1 MENPRPLNFA
11 CNAMPKY
18 AILKTMPTLNLK
30 PTHKAITAYYA
41 ALERY
46 QHLGV
51 SHETAV
57 RAAFQALLEACARQ
71 RHWTLVCEYTLNIGR
86 RDLPVSTG
94 SVSGQGCPS
103 YPNTGRRDLPVSTSS
118 GRRDLPV
125 LTGSRG
131 TGPRATVH
139 QDSRGTGPRAT
150 GIHNTIRLDGALFDE
165 HNLPRG
171 TWEAKGVHGNLRAEI
186 EKKFDAGYPQ
196 DNILFQ
202 TPERAILYQNGH
214 EVLDADIT
222 TPETLVTVLETFFAY
237 ERENAAEWHAAIAE
251 FKTKVPALKREVEAL
266 IQTQHETNARFRTA
280 FADFYQ
286 LCQAAI
292 HPELSQ
298 SAVEEMLIQ
307 HLLTERTFR
316 TVFANPDFT
325 RRNIIAREIENV
337 IDALTSRAFS
347 RDAFLQN
354 LDRFYRA
361 IEREAATLVD
371 FSQKQHF
378 LNTVY
383 EQFFQGDSADVADT
397 HGIVYTPQPIVDFMV
412 KSVQHLLKTEFN
424 RSLSDEGVHIID
436 AFVGTGNFIVRLM
449 REIEPLKLNAKYRSE
464 LWCNEVLLLPYYIAS
479 LNIEHEF
486 YETTGEYLPFEGISL
501 VDTFDLAEDRQLSL
515 LTQENTARVE
525 KQKASPMFVVIG
537 NPPYNVGQAN
547 EHDQN
552 QNRKYAALDK
562 LIQETYA
569 KDSGATNKKSLYD
582 LYVKALKWASERI
595 GEEGIVALVTNNS
608 FLDAKAFDGM
618 RKHLAQDFD
627 RLYIVDLGG
636 NARKDTLVS
645 DASVFGIQVGVSIN
659 FFVKG
664 AAKGPSFTVA
674 RGPVPRDRDMTR
686 EPSSTVARGPVPR
699 DRSHTETASH
709 TVARGPVPRDRSI
722 DDNAHIFYYRTDDT
736 WNKNQKFDFLA
747 QTEHIGNVPWQTLQ
761 PDARHT
767 WLTEGLNTE
776 FLTFTPMGTK
786 TARRAKSDV
795 ENVIFHL
802 YSNGVKTNRDPWAC
816 NFNRNTLAEKMQLT
830 HDFYNSQ
837 LREWNG
843 TEDKSGLTVDDFV
856 TYADTK
862 IKWTLDLRTK
872 LKRGSIAEYDENK
885 IRHSLHRPFTKTYLY
900 FDRHFNSAVYRF
912 PSIFPTRET
921 EEENRVICV
930 NVSRERPF
938 TCLMVNCLPNIS
950 ITGGFG
956 SPSQCFPFYAYD
968 EDGTNRRENITDWA
982 LQNFRAHYGDDTITK
997 WDIFHSIY
1005 GLLHHPD
1012 YRERYAADLKRDL
1025 PHIPF
1030 VKDFWAFADAGAQLA
1045 ELHVNYE
1052 SQPQYELT
1060 SITKERAL
1068 DLRVERMKL
1077 SKDRTSLIYNE
1088 SLTLA
1093 GIPPEVFEYQLGKR
1107 SALEWVVDQY
1117 RVKTD
1122 DRSQITN
1129 SPNDAESPQG
1139 IVELIGSVIT
1149 VSLKT
1154 VDIVSGLPPFP

>member
-1 MENPRPLNFA
+1 MESPRPLNFA

-18 AILKTMPTLNLK
+18 AILTPMPTLNLK

-46 QHLGV
+46 QQLGV

-86 RDLPVSTG
+86 RDLPVSTS

-103 YPNTGRRDLPVSTSS
+103 YPDTGRRDLPVSTSS
-118 GRRDLPV
+118 SPGRRDLPV
-125 LTGSRG
+125 SMDSRG
-131 TGPRATVH
+131 TGPRATVLPG
-139 QDSRGTGPRAT
+139 RRALPVSMLPVS
-150 GIHNTIRLDGALFDE
+150 IRLDGALLDE
-165 HNLPRG
+165 YNLPRG
-171 TWEAKGVHGNLRAEI
+171 TWEAKGVHGNLLAEI

-202 TPERAILYQNGH
+202 TPERAILYQNGR

-222 TPETLVTVLETFFAY
+222 APETLVTVLETFFAY
-237 ERENAAEWHAAIAE
+237 ERENAAEWHAAVAE

-266 IQTQHETNARFRTA
+266 IRTQHETNARFRTA
-280 FADFYQ
+280 FADFHQ

-292 HPELSQ
+292 HPELSL

-337 IDALTSRAFS
+337 IDALTSKAFS

-412 KSVQHLLKTEFN
+412 KSVAHLLETEFN

-449 REIEPLKLNAKYRSE
+449 RELEPLKLTAKYRSE

-486 YETTGEYLPFEGISL
+486 YEATGEYLPFEGISL

-525 KQKASPMFVVIG
+525 KQKAAPMFVIIG

-582 LYVKALKWASERI
+582 LYVKSIKWASERI

-627 RLYIVDLGG
+627 RLYVLDLGG

-664 AAKGPSFTVA
+664 AVSGYRSAGACP
-674 RGPVPRDRDMTR
+674 PR
-686 EPSSTVARGPVPR
+686 
-699 DRSHTETASH
+699 
-709 TVARGPVPRDRSI
+709 
-722 DDNAHIFYYRTDDT
+722 
-736 WNKNQKFDFLA
+736 
-747 QTEHIGNVPWQTLQ
+747 
-761 PDARHT
+761 
-767 WLTEGLNTE
+767 
-776 FLTFTPMGTK
+776 TFR
-786 TARRAKSDV
+786 RRA
-795 ENVIFHL
+795 VI
-802 YSNGVKTNRDPWAC
+802 
-816 NFNRNTLAEKMQLT
+816 
-830 HDFYNSQ
+830 
-837 LREWNG
+837 
-843 TEDKSGLTVDDFV
+843 
-856 TYADTK
+856 
-862 IKWTLDLRTK
+862 
-872 LKRGSIAEYDENK
+872 
-885 IRHSLHRPFTKTYLY
+885 
-900 FDRHFNSAVYRF
+900 YR
-912 PSIFPTRET
+912 S
-921 EEENRVICV
+921 
-930 NVSRERPF
+930 
-938 TCLMVNCLPNIS
+938 
-950 ITGGFG
+950 
-956 SPSQCFPFYAYD
+956 
-968 EDGTNRRENITDWA
+968 
-982 LQNFRAHYGDDTITK
+982 
-997 WDIFHSIY
+997 
-1005 GLLHHPD
+1005 
-1012 YRERYAADLKRDL
+1012 
-1025 PHIPF
+1025 
-1030 VKDFWAFADAGAQLA
+1030 AGAC
-1045 ELHVNYE
+1045 
-1052 SQPQYELT
+1052 
-1060 SITKERAL
+1060 
-1068 DLRVERMKL
+1068 
-1077 SKDRTSLIYNE
+1077 
-1088 SLTLA
+1088 
-1093 GIPPEVFEYQLGKR
+1093 PPR
-1107 SALEWVVDQY
+1107 S
-1117 RVKTD
+1117 
-1122 DRSQITN
+1122 
-1129 SPNDAESPQG
+1129 
-1139 IVELIGSVIT
+1139 
-1149 VSLKT
+1149 
-1154 VDIVSGLPPFP
+1154 

>member
-1 MENPRPLNFA
+1 MTESPTGLVCVSSLIFS
-11 CNAMPKY
+11 CNAIPKY
-18 AILKTMPTLNLK
+18 AILTPMPTLNLK
-30 PTHKAITAYYA
+30 PTHKIITAYYA
-41 ALERY
+41 ALEQY
-46 QHLGV
+46 QRLGV

-71 RHWTLVCEYTLNIGR
+71 RHWTLVCESTLRIPER
-86 RDLPVSTG
+86 T
-94 SVSGQGCPS
+94 Q
-103 YPNTGRRDLPVSTSS
+103 
-118 GRRDLPV
+118 
-125 LTGSRG
+125 G
-131 TGPRATVH
+131 TGQRT
-139 QDSRGTGPRAT
+139 TM
-150 GIHNTIRLDGALFDE
+150 IRLDGALFDE
-165 HNLPRG
+165 HSLPRG
-171 TWEAKGVHGNLRAEI
+171 TWEAKGVHGNLRTEI
-186 EKKFDAGYPQ
+186 DRKFDAGYPQ

-202 TPERAILYQNGH
+202 TPERAILYQNGR

-222 TPETLVTVLETFFAY
+222 EPETLVTVLETFFAY
-237 ERENAAEWHAAIAE
+237 ERENAAEWHAAVAE
-251 FKTKVPALKREVEAL
+251 FKNKVPELKREVEEL
-266 IQTQHETNARFRTA
+266 IRAQHETNARFRTA

-292 HPELSQ
+292 HPELSRA
-298 SAVEEMLIQ
+298 AVEEMLIQ

-337 IDALTSRAFS
+337 IDALTSKAFS
-347 RDAFLQN
+347 RDAFLHN

-412 KSVQHLLKTEFN
+412 KSVDYVLKTEFA

-449 REIEPLKLNAKYRSE
+449 RELEPLKLTAKYRSE

-486 YETTGEYLPFEGISL
+486 YEATGEYLPFEGISL
-501 VDTFDLAEDRQLSL
+501 VDTFELAEDRQLSL

-525 KQKASPMFVVIG
+525 KQKGSPMFVVIG
-537 NPPYNVGQAN
+537 NPPYNVGQAD
-547 EHDQN
+547 EHDRN
-552 QNRKYAALDK
+552 RNRKYAALDK

-569 KDSGATNKKSLYD
+569 KDSVATNKRSLYD
-582 LYVKALKWASERI
+582 VYVKAIKWASERI
-595 GEEGIVALVTNNS
+595 REEGIVALVTNNS

-627 RLYIVDLGG
+627 ALYILDLGG

-659 FFVKG
+659 LFVKR
-664 AAKGPSFTVA
+664 AA
-674 RGPVPRDRDMTR
+674 RDRFSPPDGEQR
-686 EPSSTVARGPVPR
+686 EPAR
-699 DRSHTETASH
+699 
-709 TVARGPVPRDRSI
+709 
-722 DDNAHIFYYRTDDT
+722 IFYFRTDDT
-736 WNKNQKFDFLA
+736 WNKDRKFAFLRD
-747 QTEHIGNVPWQTLQ
+747 TEHIGNVPWQTLQ

-767 WLTEGLNTE
+767 WLTEGLNSE
-776 FLTFTPMGTK
+776 FTTFIPMGSK
-786 TARRAKSDV
+786 TAKRAKGNV
-795 ENVIFHL
+795 EGVIFHL
-802 YSNGVKTNRDPWAC
+802 YSNGVKTNRDPWTC
-816 NFNRNTLAEKMQLT
+816 NFNRNTLAEKVQVMT
-830 HDFYNSQ
+830 DFYNSQ

-843 TEDKSGLTVDDFV
+843 TEDKSGLTVDNFV

-862 IKWTLDLRTK
+862 IKWTRDLRAK
-872 LKRGSIAEYDENK
+872 LKRGRVAEFDANK
-885 IRHSLHRPFTKTYLY
+885 IRRSLYRPFTKTYLY
-900 FDRHFNSAVYRF
+900 FDRHFNFAVYRF
-912 PSIFPTRET
+912 PSIFPTGET
-921 EEENRVICV
+921 ETENRVICV
-930 NVSRERPF
+930 SATASNKPF
-938 TCLMVNCLPNIS
+938 HTLMVSILPDVHL
-950 ITGGFG
+950 TGD
-956 SPSQCFPFYAYD
+956 SQCFPFYVYD

-982 LQNFRAHYGDDTITK
+982 LQNFRTHYGDERITK
-997 WDIFHSIY
+997 WDIFNYTY
-1005 GLLHHPD
+1005 GLLHHPA

-1052 SQPQYELT
+1052 AQPQYELKAVRT
-1060 SITKERAL
+1060 GRAL

-1077 SKDRTSLIYNE
+1077 SKDRTSLIYNA
-1088 SLTLA
+1088 SLTLE
-1093 GIPPEVFEYQLGKR
+1093 GIPAQALTYQLGGR
-1107 SALEWVVDQY
+1107 SALEWVLDQY
-1117 RVKTD
+1117 RVKTYTP
-1122 DRSQITN
+1122 SQIVN
-1129 SPNDAESPQG
+1129 DANDAEEPG
-1139 IVELIGSVIT
+1139 AIVALIGSVIT

-1154 VDIVSGLPPFP
+1154 VEIVEGLPVLELEGA

>member
-1 MENPRPLNFA
+1 
-11 CNAMPKY
+11 MPKY
-18 AILKTMPTLNLK
+18 AKLKTMPTLNLK

-46 QHLGV
+46 QQLGV

-71 RHWTLVCEYTLNIGR
+71 RHWTLVCEYTLR
-86 RDLPVSTG
+86 VPER
-94 SVSGQGCPS
+94 
-103 YPNTGRRDLPVSTSS
+103 
-118 GRRDLPV
+118 
-125 LTGSRG
+125 SRG
-131 TGPRATVH
+131 TGPRATVPGRR
-139 QDSRGTGPRAT
+139 DLPVS
-150 GIHNTIRLDGALFDE
+150 IRLDGALLDE
-165 HNLPRG
+165 YNLPRG

-202 TPERAILYQNGH
+202 TPERAILYQNGR

-222 TPETLVTVLETFFAY
+222 APETLVTVLETFFAY
-237 ERENAAEWHAAIAE
+237 ERENAAEWHAAVAE

-266 IQTQHETNARFRTA
+266 IRTQHETNARFRTA
-280 FADFYQ
+280 FADFHQ

-292 HPELSQ
+292 HPELSL

-337 IDALTSRAFS
+337 IDALTSKAFS

-412 KSVQHLLKTEFN
+412 KSVAHLLKTEFN

-449 REIEPLKLNAKYRSE
+449 REIEPLKLTAKYRSE

-486 YETTGEYLPFEGISL
+486 YEATGEYLPFEGISL

-525 KQKASPMFVVIG
+525 KQKAAPMFVIIG

-569 KDSGATNKKSLYD
+569 KDSVATNKKSLYD
-582 LYVKALKWASERI
+582 LYVKSIKWASERI

-627 RLYIVDLGG
+627 RLYILDLGG

-664 AAKGPSFTVA
+664 PSSVDRSTA
-674 RGPVPRDRDMTR
+674 RDR
-686 EPSSTVARGPVPR
+686 PSPYGERDVFNRSAGACPPR
-699 DRSHTETASH
+699 SLNDEETPA
-709 TVARGPVPRDRSI
+709 PY
-722 DDNAHIFYYRTDDT
+722 DNANIFYFRTDDA

-776 FLTFTPMGTK
+776 FLTFIPIGSK
-786 TARRAKSDV
+786 TARRAKGDV
-795 ENVIFHL
+795 EGVIFKL
-802 YSNGVKTNRDPWAC
+802 YSNGVNTTRDAWTC
-816 NFNRNTLAEKMQLT
+816 NFNRNTLAENMQVM

-862 IKWTLDLRTK
+862 IKWTMDLRAK
-872 LKRGSIAEYDENK
+872 LGRGRIAEYDEHK
-885 IRHSLHRPFTKTYLY
+885 IRHSLYRPFTKTHLY
-900 FDRHFNSAVYRF
+900 FDRHFNDRVYRF
-912 PSIFPTRET
+912 PFIFPTRET
-921 EEENRVICV
+921 EAENRVICV
-930 NVSRERPF
+930 SQSGRQDFAVLASKF
-938 TCLMVNCLPNIS
+938 IPNSALYIE
-950 ITGGFG
+950 
-956 SPSQCFPFYAYD
+956 PLQAFPFYAYD

-982 LQNFRAHYGDDTITK
+982 LQNFRAHYGDETITK
-997 WDIFHSIY
+997 WDIFHYIY

-1052 SQPQYELT
+1052 AQPQYELT
-1060 SITKERAL
+1060 SIRTERAL
-1068 DLRVERMKL
+1068 NLRVERMKL

-1088 SLTLA
+1088 SLTLE
-1093 GIPPEVFEYQLGKR
+1093 GIPPAVFEYRLGKR
-1107 SALEWVVDQY
+1107 SALEWVLDQY

-1129 SPNDAESPQG
+1129 EPNDAESPQG
-1139 IVELIGSVIT
+1139 IVALIGSVIT
-1149 VSLKT
+1149 VSLET
-1154 VDIVSGLPPFP
+1154 QAIVAGLPPFP

>member
-1 MENPRPLNFA
+1 
-11 CNAMPKY
+11 
-18 AILKTMPTLNLK
+18 MPTLNIK

-41 ALERY
+41 ALDRY
-46 QHLGV
+46 RQHGI

-57 RAAFQALLEACARQ
+57 RAAFQALLEVGARQ
-71 RHWTLVCEYTLNIGR
+71 MNWTLVCEYTLR
-86 RDLPVSTG
+86 VPER
-94 SVSGQGCPS
+94 
-103 YPNTGRRDLPVSTSS
+103 
-118 GRRDLPV
+118 
-125 LTGSRG
+125 SRG
-131 TGPRATVH
+131 TGPRATVP
-139 QDSRGTGPRAT
+139 G
-150 GIHNTIRLDGALFDE
+150 TIRLDGALLDAYS
-165 HNLPRG
+165 LPRG

-186 EKKFDAGYPQ
+186 QTKFDAGYPQ

-202 TPERAILYQNGH
+202 TPERAILYQNGR

-222 TPETLVTVLETFFAY
+222 APETLVTVLEAFFAY
-237 ERENAAEWHAAIAE
+237 ERENAAEWHAAVAE

-280 FADFYQ
+280 FADFHQ

-298 SAVEEMLIQ
+298 SAVEEMLLQ

-316 TVFANPDFT
+316 TVFDNPDFAQ
-325 RRNIIAREIENV
+325 RNIIAREIEKV
-337 IDALTSRAFS
+337 INALIEDAYS
-347 RDAFLQN
+347 RDAFLEN
-354 LDRFYRA
+354 LKPFYRE

-412 KSVQHLLKTEFN
+412 KSVQHLLQTEFN

-449 REIEPLKLNAKYRSE
+449 REIEPLKLAAKYRSE

-486 YETTGEYLPFEGISL
+486 YEATGAYLPFEGISL
-501 VDTFDLAEDRQLSL
+501 VDTFELAEDRQLSL

-569 KDSGATNKKSLYD
+569 KDSLATNKKSLYD

-627 RLYIVDLGG
+627 RLYILDLGG

-664 AAKGPSFTVA
+664 AAKGPSSTVA
-674 RGPVPRDRDMTR
+674 RGPVPRDPDMTS
-686 EPSSTVARGPVPR
+686 ELSSTVARGPVPR
-699 DRSHTETASH
+699 DRSAEEPLS
-709 TVARGPVPRDRSI
+709 TVARGPVPRDPDITRKPSSTVDRSTAR
-722 DDNAHIFYYRTDDT
+722 DRPSPYGDGNNPSTARDRPSPYGNGNIFYFRTDDT

-747 QTEHIGNVPWQTLQ
+747 QTQHIGNVPWQTLQ

-776 FLTFTPMGTK
+776 FLTFIPMGSK
-786 TARRAKSDV
+786 TARRAKGDV
-795 ENVIFHL
+795 ENVIFKL
-802 YSNGVKTNRDPWAC
+802 YSNGVNTAREAWTC

-843 TEDKSGLTVDDFV
+843 TEDKSGLTVDNFV

-862 IKWTLDLRTK
+862 IKWTMDLRAK
-872 LKRGSIAEYDENK
+872 LKRGSIAEYDESK

-938 TCLMVNCLPNIS
+938 TCLMANCLPNIS

-997 WDIFHSIY
+997 WEIFNYIY
-1005 GLLHHPD
+1005 GLLHHPA

-1030 VKDFWAFADAGAQLA
+1030 VKDFWAFANAGAQLA

-1077 SKDRTSLIYNE
+1077 SKDRASLIYNE
-1088 SLTLA
+1088 SLTLS

-1107 SALEWVVDQY
+1107 SALEWVLDQY

-1122 DRSQITN
+1122 DRSQIVN
-1129 SPNDAESPQG
+1129 DPNNAESPQR
-1139 IVELIGSVIT
+1139 IVALIGSVIT

-1154 VDIVSGLPPFP
+1154 VEIVSGLPPFP

>member
-1 MENPRPLNFA
+1 MANPRPLNFP

-46 QHLGV
+46 QKLGV

-71 RHWTLVCEYTLNIGR
+71 RHWTLVCEYTLR
-86 RDLPVSTG
+86 VQERT
-94 SVSGQGCPS
+94 
-103 YPNTGRRDLPVSTSS
+103 
-118 GRRDLPV
+118 
-125 LTGSRG
+125 RG
-131 TGPRATVH
+131 TGPRATV
-139 QDSRGTGPRAT
+139 RPV
-150 GIHNTIRLDGALFDE
+150 TIRLDGALFDE

-202 TPERAILYQNGH
+202 TPERAILYQNGR

-222 TPETLVTVLETFFAY
+222 TLETLVTVLETFFAY

-280 FADFYQ
+280 FADFHQ

-412 KSVQHLLKTEFN
+412 QSVNHLLKTEFN

-449 REIEPLKLNAKYRSE
+449 REIEPLKLTAKYRSE

-486 YETTGEYLPFEGISL
+486 YEATGEYLPFEGISL

-674 RGPVPRDRDMTR
+674 RGPVPRDR
-686 EPSSTVARGPVPR
+686 
-699 DRSHTETASH
+699 SHTETASH

-722 DDNAHIFYYRTDDT
+722 DDNAHIFYFRTDDT

-761 PDARHT
+761 PDTRHT

-776 FLTFTPMGTK
+776 FLTFIPMGSK
-786 TARRAKSDV
+786 AARRAKGDV
-795 ENVIFHL
+795 EDVIFQL
-802 YSNGVKTNRDPWAC
+802 YSNGVNTTRDAWTC
-816 NFNRNTLAEKMQLT
+816 NFNRNILAENMQVM

-956 SPSQCFPFYAYD
+956 SPAQCFPFYAYD
-968 EDGTNRRENITDWA
+968 EDSTNRRENITDWA

-1030 VKDFWAFADAGAQLA
+1030 VKDFWAFANAGAQLA

-1060 SITKERAL
+1060 SIRKGRSL

-1093 GIPPEVFEYQLGKR
+1093 DIPPEVFEYQLGKR
-1107 SALEWVVDQY
+1107 SALEWVLDQY
-1117 RVKTD
+1117 RIKAD

>member
-1 MENPRPLNFA
+1 
-11 CNAMPKY
+11 
-18 AILKTMPTLNLK
+18 MPTLNLK

-46 QHLGV
+46 QKLGV

-71 RHWTLVCEYTLNIGR
+71 RHWTLVCEYTLR
-86 RDLPVSTG
+86 VQERT
-94 SVSGQGCPS
+94 
-103 YPNTGRRDLPVSTSS
+103 
-118 GRRDLPV
+118 
-125 LTGSRG
+125 RG
-131 TGPRATVH
+131 TGPRATVIPET
-139 QDSRGTGPRAT
+139 RGTGPRAT
-150 GIHNTIRLDGALFDE
+150 VIPVTIRLDGALFDE

-186 EKKFDAGYPQ
+186 DKKFDAGYPQ

-222 TPETLVTVLETFFAY
+222 APETLVTVLETFFAY

-266 IQTQHETNARFRTA
+266 IRTQHETNARFRTA
-280 FADFYQ
+280 FADFHQ

-412 KSVQHLLKTEFN
+412 KSVNHLLKTEFD

-486 YETTGEYLPFEGISL
+486 YEATGEYLPFEGISL

-525 KQKASPMFVVIG
+525 KQKASPMFVIIG

-627 RLYIVDLGG
+627 RLYVLDLGG

-664 AAKGPSFTVA
+664 PSSTVA

-686 EPSSTVARGPVPR
+686 EPSPTG
-699 DRSHTETASH
+699 
-709 TVARGPVPRDRSI
+709 ARGPVPRDRSI
-722 DDNAHIFYYRTDDT
+722 DDNAHIFYFRTDDT

-761 PDARHT
+761 PDTRHT

-776 FLTFTPMGTK
+776 FLTFIPMGSK
-786 TARRAKSDV
+786 AARRAKGDV
-795 ENVIFHL
+795 EDVIFHL
-802 YSNGVKTNRDPWAC
+802 YSNGVKTNRDPWTC

-872 LKRGSIAEYDENK
+872 LKRGSIAEYDESK
-885 IRHSLHRPFTKTYLY
+885 IRHSLYRPFTKTYLY

-956 SPSQCFPFYAYD
+956 SPSQCFPFYAYN

-1005 GLLHHPD
+1005 GILHHPA

-1030 VKDFWAFADAGAQLA
+1030 VKDFWAFANAGAQLA

-1060 SITKERAL
+1060 SIRKGRSL

-1088 SLTLA
+1088 SLMLA
-1093 GIPPEVFEYQLGKR
+1093 GIPPEVFEYRLGKR

-1129 SPNDAESPQG
+1129 SPNDAESPQA

-1154 VDIVSGLPPFP
+1154 VEIVSGLPPFPFP